1 MSWTNIRAVE
11 RQGFISEP
19 LLFLIYIMIYQMIL
33 KVNEIFLL
41 MTRLF
46 SVVCDTDNLANDFNH
61 DLEKICEWAF
71 Q

>member
-1 MSWTNIRAVE
+1 
-11 RQGFISEP
+11 
-19 LLFLIYIMIYQMIL
+19 MIYQMIL